1 MFLYLTIVHSAHV
14 MSSPGVIMQSLVE
27 STTYFGSIN
36 IAESA
41 ASYVNNF
48 FGWFLKNHAIA
59 FLVSKIIVCYVD

>member
-41 ASYVNNF
+41 ASYVTNF
-48 FGWFLKNHAIA
+48 FW
-59 FLVSKIIVCYVD
+59 LVS